1 MESNNNNVILEND
14 ENIEKI
20 IDTSTDSNSESSQ
33 KPYNTEKEYFNEKL
47 NISRNSSVI
56 KEVYSENL
64 DEEMKVIYPL

>member
-33 KPYNTEKEYFNEKL
+33 KPYNTEKEYL
-47 NISRNSSVI
+47 NFIPVCLSILGRVPISI
-56 KEVYSENL
+56 L
-64 DEEMKVIYPL
+64 